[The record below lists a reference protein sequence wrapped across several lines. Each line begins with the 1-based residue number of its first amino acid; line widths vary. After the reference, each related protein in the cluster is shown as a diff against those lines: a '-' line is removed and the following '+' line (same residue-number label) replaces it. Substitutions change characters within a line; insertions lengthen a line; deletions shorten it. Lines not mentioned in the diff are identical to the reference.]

1 MAKTETEIL
10 AEISGNYPV
19 GTTFIPLHMD
29 GKSYGKDSR
38 YTVKEDWRLRH
49 SGDTVRLVW
58 FARPDGSAAHPGYVQ
73 VKSKS
78 GRDVDYADRIVNP
91 PSQTTSTPKLQVGD
105 IVKFPILDNK
115 FLEYIVGSDHLQYN
129 TYRAR
134 ENDVIFKHLEI
145 ADKTIFA
152 SSVYGYFAGDGDFPT
167 YHEDDLVAATL
178 MVNKLTK
185 MCEEK
190 IIAHTAEPNELHYSE
205 LSLGD
210 LVTFTLAGRKLA
222 YTVHDSYLSGVGY
235 LDNDAIFKLLKLDK
249 VDIASHNY
257 GYKPGIGDWPT
268 FKKGDFKAATRLVNR
283 LKEICA
289 QTSYSEDT
297 ITDISDIPTSGA
309 ISIDVNKTDALEILH
324 ILSEDRIQN
333 EQPSDPSKAYRYLAW
348 NSSHY
353 WYCHETSKK
362 VYKLKLSKNKQSNEK
377 QHTSSESAKPRAV
390 ILQSSNLQIGQGCIS
405 RGVGLKGSVSKIRL
419 GNHSSNYQERLG
431 RS

>member
-10 AEISGNYPV
+10 ADISGNYPV
-19 GTTFIPLHMD
+19 GTTFIPLHLD
-29 GKSYGKDSR
+29 GKSYGNDTR
-38 YTVKEDWRLRH
+38 YTVKEGWRLRH

-58 FARPDGSAAHPGYVQ
+58 FARPDGSTAHPGYIQ
-73 VKSKS
+73 VKSRS
-78 GRDVDYADRIVNP
+78 GKDVSYANNIVHP
-91 PSQTTSTPKLQVGD
+91 PSPTTSTPKLQVGD

-115 FLEYIVGSDHLQYN
+115 FLEYQVYPDHMHN
-129 TYRAR
+129 
-134 ENDVIFKHLEI
+134 NDYVSGNDAIFKYLKIE
-145 ADKTIFA
+145 DKTIFA
-152 SSVYGYFAGDGDFPT
+152 SSVYGYCAGDGDFPY
-167 YHEDDLVAATL
+167 YHKNDLVAATL

-190 IIAHTAEPNELHYSE
+190 IIAYTAEPNELHYTE

-210 LVTFTLAGRKLA
+210 LVTFTLAGRKLD
-222 YTVHDSYLSGVGY
+222 YTVYDSYLRGVGY

-249 VDIASHNY
+249 HDIASHNY
-257 GYKPGIGDWPT
+257 GYKPGIGDWPA

-289 QTSYSEDT
+289 QTSYSGDT

-309 ISIDVNKTDALEILH
+309 ISIDVDKTDALEILH
-324 ILSEDRIQN
+324 KLSENRIQN
-333 EQPSDPSKAYRYLAW
+333 EQPSDPSKAYKYLAW
-348 NSSHY
+348 NASHY

-405 RGVGLKGSVSKIRL
+405 RGVGLKGSISKIRL